1 MLHGLIEKQATV
13 PTAVKQWR
21 NLVSMHADGGVVS
34 HATAPANVASIVS
47 SGRIL
52 PSAAPGRTQHGP
64 GAYFLNSPEPAWSHG
79 RAALAVSG
87 SSGAA
92 RGLEA
97 VRDGVMRTAGGA
109 FPLARR
115 DTFIAGGHNPVVRSA
130 QDVAQRAGMRV
141 VAPEV
146 ARSFAERVTHGAGL
160 GLDNEA
166 KRRLVRALRGK
177 EAAAPVVS
185 KEKHRALQRVDAHFA
200 AERPNW
206 DAFVQHAKRKS
217 FVKALAADPR
227 ADATLRRHVEQMH
240 QLHAGKRVKTV
251 TGVSGKYQVVKKPQG
266 GLACTCPDWRY
277 RRSVMF
283 GADQKCKHIHAYEAS
298 QEKSAGLF
306 GWGRKP
312 EAPRMQ
318 TVLVGGPRHYHEN
331 RREYFHVD
339 LPRGE
344 TLAIHNSLR
353 PQFTS
358 DEHTSLKDQ
367 LDAIA
372 PHIGTEVHMFSRE
385 KEAAGVAEGPRQLK
399 DVRWGERKGLLQS
412 SLSRHLRG
420 LPGGITATPEA
431 RRGLGFMA
439 PNAEIHLR
447 DAQGKNVADEDNVFS
462 QGAAAVSLRRSG
474 IFRPSWDLEADAL
487 YLKPE
492 YQGKGVGSRVFGGIV
507 NAARDMGARRVTL
520 RADGAGKAVWAKMP
534 GVEFLESSA
543 REAPAAYAEWA
554 RRNGAGA
561 LSPAARP
568 HEYPSEFLRDWSP
581 GPVGFVDY
589 QVPLHKAAAGA
600 LAGAALGGLVGAA
613 REYTKQRPE
622 RDAYRVHGDLGHVAP
637 DVLDA
642 RARGRLGRVMLAGA
656 GGAALGGLAGHG
668 LQRAVPAVQ
677 GAARAA
683 AHDIGHHLGRGAVE
697 GARADLGASPPSGWL
712 WRKMLQGIA
721 PAEKA
726 AGVGDNI
733 AAMRALSAVT
743 SPKTVAK
750 SVSKTMGRLGTLT
763 QKAPSG
769 AVPPSGGV

>member
-1 MLHGLIEKQATV
+1 MPATV
-13 PTAVKQWR
+13 
-21 NLVSMHADGGVVS
+21 
-34 HATAPANVASIVS
+34 AP
-47 SGRIL
+47 
-52 PSAAPGRTQHGP
+52 PPGLSR
-64 GAYFLNSPEPAWSHG
+64 
-79 RAALAVSG
+79 
-87 SSGAA
+87 
-92 RGLEA
+92 
-97 VRDGVMRTAGGA
+97 
-109 FPLARR
+109 
-115 DTFIAGGHNPVVRSA
+115 
-130 QDVAQRAGMRV
+130 
-141 VAPEV
+141 
-146 ARSFAERVTHGAGL
+146 
-160 GLDNEA
+160 
-166 KRRLVRALRGK
+166 
-177 EAAAPVVS
+177 
-185 KEKHRALQRVDAHFA
+185 EKHRALQRVDAHFSA
-200 AERPNW
+200 KKPDWN
-206 DAFVQHAKRKS
+206 AFVQNARRKS
-217 FVKALAADPR
+217 FTKAVLADPR

-251 TGVSGKYQVVKKPQG
+251 PGASGEKYQVVKKPQG

-372 PHIGTEVHMFSRE
+372 PHIGTKVHMFSRE
-385 KEAAGVAEGPRQLK
+385 KEAA
-399 DVRWGERKGLLQS
+399 
-412 SLSRHLRG
+412 
-420 LPGGITATPEA
+420 A
-431 RRGLGFMA
+431 R
-439 PNAEIHLR
+439 
-447 DAQGKNVADEDNVFS
+447 
-462 QGAAAVSLRRSG
+462 
-474 IFRPSWDLEADAL
+474 
-487 YLKPE
+487 
-492 YQGKGVGSRVFGGIV
+492 
-507 NAARDMGARRVTL
+507 
-520 RADGAGKAVWAKMP
+520 
-534 GVEFLESSA
+534 
-543 REAPAAYAEWA
+543 
-554 RRNGAGA
+554 AGA
-561 LSPAARP
+561 
-568 HEYPSEFLRDWSP
+568 
-581 GPVGFVDY
+581 V
-589 QVPLHKAAAGA
+589 
-600 LAGAALGGLVGAA
+600 LGGLAGAA

-637 DVLDA
+637 DVLEA
-642 RARGRLGRVMLAGA
+642 RARGRLSRVMLAGA

-668 LQRAVPAVQ
+668 LQRAVPVVQ

-683 AHDIGHHLGRGAVE
+683 AHDIGHHLGRGVVE
-697 GARADLGASPPSGWL
+697 GARADVGSNPPSGWL

-750 SVSKTMGRLGTLT
+750 SVSKTMGRLGTLM
-763 QKAPSG
+763 QKAPGS
-769 AVPPSGGV
+769 AVPPIGGA

>member
-146 ARSFAERVTHGAGL
+146 ARSFAERVTRGAGL

-298 QEKSAGLF
+298 QEKSAGL
-306 GWGRKP
+306 
-312 EAPRMQ
+312 
-318 TVLVGGPRHYHEN
+318 
-331 RREYFHVD
+331 
-339 LPRGE
+339 
-344 TLAIHNSLR
+344 
-353 PQFTS
+353 
-358 DEHTSLKDQ
+358 
-367 LDAIA
+367 
-372 PHIGTEVHMFSRE
+372 
-385 KEAAGVAEGPRQLK
+385 
-399 DVRWGERKGLLQS
+399 
-412 SLSRHLRG
+412 
-420 LPGGITATPEA
+420 TA
-431 RRGLGFMA
+431 
-439 PNAEIHLR
+439 
-447 DAQGKNVADEDNVFS
+447 
-462 QGAAAVSLRRSG
+462 
-474 IFRPSWDLEADAL
+474 
-487 YLKPE
+487 
-492 YQGKGVGSRVFGGIV
+492 
-507 NAARDMGARRVTL
+507 
-520 RADGAGKAVWAKMP
+520 
-534 GVEFLESSA
+534 
-543 REAPAAYAEWA
+543 
-554 RRNGAGA
+554 
-561 LSPAARP
+561 
-568 HEYPSEFLRDWSP
+568 
-581 GPVGFVDY
+581 
-589 QVPLHKAAAGA
+589 
-600 LAGAALGGLVGAA
+600 AGAALGGVVGAV

-637 DVLDA
+637 DVLEA

-668 LQRAVPAVQ
+668 LQQVVPAAQ

-683 AHDIGHHLGRGAVE
+683 AHDIGHHLGRGVVE

-733 AAMRALSAVT
+733 AAIRTLNAVT
-743 SPKTVAK
+743 SPKTVVK
-750 SVSKTMGRLGTLT
+750 SISKTMGRLGTLT

-769 AVPPSGGV
+769 AVPPSGGA